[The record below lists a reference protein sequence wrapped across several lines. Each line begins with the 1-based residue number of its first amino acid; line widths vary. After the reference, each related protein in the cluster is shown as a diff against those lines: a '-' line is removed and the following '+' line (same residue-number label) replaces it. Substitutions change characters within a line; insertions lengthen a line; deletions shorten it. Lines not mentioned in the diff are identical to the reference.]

1 MRGVKCR
8 HCGVDFSVAVC
19 SLPTAGHFAMHDE
32 AADSLKFTW
41 ACAKLSFSGCTM
53 RVNIGEVCS
62 QNLTS
67 GRSSIVYGMDGRRE
81 NDSCCGCARQ
91 TGRVIVIA
99 LVINWQRL
107 GCAVCTAQPRAAVW
121 LAPSIFARGSV
132 YALCMQDAEVL
143 YAWLASMRLDHLS
156 ELFLQAGY
164 DMFTISRMTP
174 EVPSR
179 LATNFLQISAHTSD
193 TTSFCPRRNF

>member
-1 MRGVKCR
+1 MSISVWRSNCWSFRDARWSCR
-8 HCGVDFSVAVC
+8 QFEVYVSMCETF
-19 SLPTAGHFAMHDE
+19 F
-32 AADSLKFTW
+32 F
-41 ACAKLSFSGCTM
+41 GCVLRVVLFTM
-53 RVNIGEVCS
+53 RANIEVFS

-107 GCAVCTAQPRAAVW
+107 GSAVCTAQPLAAVW

-132 YALCMQDAEVL
+132 YVLSIQDAEVL

-164 DMFTISRMTP
+164 DMPTISRMTP

-179 LATNFLQISAHTSD
+179 FATIFLQISAHTSD
-193 TTSFCPRRNF
+193 TTSFCQRRDF